1 MSQSILRARDAL
13 AILALAGAALGVQA
27 QTQAQQPTPTTPSAT
42 PGTGAGAGAGANSSG
57 TGTAAGQT
65 SAASNNQGAVQ
76 AAFKRADSNGDGK
89 LAVEELG
96 VFPSLKMTDLDK
108 NKDGFVSADE
118 FNAGV
123 TARTN

>member
-13 AILALAGAALGVQA
+13 AILALAGAALGVHA
-27 QTQAQQPTPTTPSAT
+27 QTQTQQPTTPSAT
-42 PGTGAGAGAGANSSG
+42 PGTAPGAGAGANSSG
-57 TGTAAGQT
+57 TGNAAGQT
-65 SAASNNQGAVQ
+65 SAAGNQGAIQ

-89 LAVEELG
+89 LAPDELG
-96 VFPSLKMTDLDK
+96 VFPSLKISDLDK

-123 TARTN
+123 SARTN

>member
-27 QTQAQQPTPTTPSAT
+27 QTQQPTTTPSAT
-42 PGTGAGAGAGANSSG
+42 PGTGAGAGAGVNSSG

-65 SAASNNQGAVQ
+65 SAAGNNQGAVQ